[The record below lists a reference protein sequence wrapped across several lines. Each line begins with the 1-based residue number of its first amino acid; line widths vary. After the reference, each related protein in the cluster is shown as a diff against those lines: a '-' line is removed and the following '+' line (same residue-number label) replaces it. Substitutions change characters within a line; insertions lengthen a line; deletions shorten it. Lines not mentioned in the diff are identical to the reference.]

1 MAKQKSNTPKRAGAP
16 VTSTATRTRQEPS
29 AASPNPAA
37 AHAVPAKYAN
47 LIWMAAIAIAVFLFL
62 RICLQNQITN
72 WDDPGYFKDNLL
84 VKDLTAQGIKNIFS
98 TAVMGN
104 YHPLTILSYAWEY
117 SVARLD
123 PYIYHR
129 DSLLLHIGVTL
140 SVFWWVWLLS
150 GKRLAAGVAAL
161 LFGLHPM
168 HMESV
173 AWIAA
178 RKDVLYGLFYVWS
191 CICYVYYL
199 RVGASKRKVFYLL
212 AFVAFISSI
221 LSKPTAVV
229 LPLVLLLT
237 DYFEG
242 RKLFPGSPDRS
253 GAPEAYKQFS
263 LNVYLEKIPFFLVS
277 LAAGIKS
284 LMDQHDFKALD
295 TMDVHFNAL
304 ERLSLGAYALVT
316 YLWKAVLPA
325 GLSNFYPYPEQV
337 HGGLPLVYYVF
348 PAIVAA
354 LAFAFVK
361 YGRKNLTVF
370 FSGLFF
376 LVNIILLLQFLQV
389 GGAIIAD
396 RYSYIPYIGLF
407 FGAGVGL
414 QNLYESEKFK
424 NLGKPAVAAAG
435 LYLCVLGWQSNER
448 CAVWCDA
455 VSLWRDEVVKHPD
468 VPQAF
473 NNLGFEYFTRGN
485 NTADPKVRNIYFD
498 SAAVLLQEAI
508 RLQPNFANPYISL
521 GEVYRTREN
530 FPAAKQLYYKA
541 VSLNNSDETQNAY
554 LGLAIIYC
562 ITGQQ
567 MASHGMNGQ
576 PMFDSAHY
584 CFHAAIEQHPF
595 FPEAHGNYGNFFD
608 MMGQFDSSLREYSL
622 AIDQNPDMYA
632 PYLNRARLLQRH
644 NHNDDALKDFD
655 RAAAVSPETG
665 EIYYSRSFCYMQK
678 GDKQHALQ
686 DVQKA
691 ISLGFSQVDP
701 NYYHALGGK

>member
-1 MAKQKSNTPKRAGAP
+1 MAKQKSNTPIRAGAP
-16 VTSTATRTRQEPS
+16 VNRITPLPRQEKAGAQPL
-29 AASPNPAA
+29 P
-37 AHAVPAKYAN
+37 HAVPVLEKYGN
-47 LIWMAAIAIAVFLFL
+47 LIWIVAIAVTVFLFL
-62 RICLQNQITN
+62 KVCLLNQITN

-84 VKDLTAQGIKNIFS
+84 VKDLSSEGIKNIFS
-98 TAVMGN
+98 MAVMGN
-104 YHPLTILSYAWEY
+104 YHPLTILSYALEY
-117 SVARLD
+117 GAARLD

-129 DSLLLHIGVTL
+129 DNLLLHIGVCL
-140 SVFWWVWLLS
+140 CVYWWVWLLAK
-150 GKRLAAGVAAL
+150 KRLAAGIAAL

-178 RKDVLYGLFYVWS
+178 RKDVLYGLFYVLS
-191 CICYVYYL
+191 CICYIYYL
-199 RVGASKRKVFYLL
+199 RAGVAKKKWLYALAFL
-212 AFVAFISSI
+212 AFVCSI

-242 RKLFPGSPDRS
+242 RKLWPGSADHL
-253 GAPEAYKQFS
+253 GIPEAYRQFS
-263 LNVYLEKIPFFLVS
+263 VSVYLEKLPFFAVS

-284 LMDQHDFKALD
+284 LIDQHNFKALD
-295 TMDVHFNAL
+295 TMDVHFNAV
-304 ERLSLGAYALVT
+304 ERLSLGAYALIT
-316 YLWKAVLPA
+316 YLWKAIVPV
-325 GLSNFYPYPEQV
+325 GLSNFYPYPLQV
-337 HGGLPLVYYVF
+337 HGGLPVAYYVF
-348 PAIVAA
+348 PLLVAG
-354 LAFAFVK
+354 LVFVFAKF
-361 YGRKNLTVF
+361 GRGNSTLI

-376 LVNIILLLQFLQV
+376 LINIILLLQFIQV
-389 GGAIIAD
+389 GGAIIAE
-396 RYSYIPYIGLF
+396 RYSYIPYLGLF
-407 FGAGVGL
+407 FGAGIGV
-414 QNLYESEKFK
+414 QYLYESERFK
-424 NLGKPAVAAAG
+424 NLGKPAVAVTG
-435 LYLCVLGWQSNER
+435 LYLCILGWQSNER
-448 CAVWCDA
+448 CTVWYDA

-485 NTADPKVRNIYFD
+485 NAPDPKVRNVYFD
-498 SAAVLLQEAI
+498 SASMLLQEAI

-521 GEVYRTREN
+521 GEVFRTRQD

-567 MASHGMNGQ
+567 MATHGMNGQ
-576 PMFDSAHY
+576 TMYDSAHF

-608 MMGQFDSSLREYSL
+608 MMGQFDSAAREYTL

-644 NHNDDALKDFD
+644 GRLDDAFKDFD

-678 GDKQHALQ
+678 GDKSRALQ
-686 DVQKA
+686 DVKKA
-691 ISLGFSQVDP
+691 ISLGFTQIDP
-701 NYYHALGGK
+701 NYFHSIGGQ